1 MDKNELSRIADLA
14 GIDHAP
20 RASVLVPDVR
30 SGSTF
35 TYTGAGLM
43 TDDIPL
49 FLVVWFY
56 TVAIGDRVAFA
67 NSVKAFEGLPLDLS
81 EVPDGIKYRGTYS
94 VSISSASPDF
104 EYRTYWGL
112 TDLAKLQA
120 LNDYVRD
127 APPAFKDV
135 LKLIS
140 LTPVMRTEIMG
151 RTRNAATKFGT

>member
-20 RASVLVPDVR
+20 RANVLVPDVR

-35 TYTGAGLM
+35 TYTGAGLL

-67 NSVKAFEGLPLDLS
+67 TSVADFEGIAAALPA
-81 EVPDGIKYRGTYS
+81 PTTGIKYRGTYS
-94 VSISSASPDF
+94 VSVSSASPDF

-120 LNDYVRD
+120 LNDYVHN
-127 APPAFKDV
+127 APTPFKEV
-135 LKLIS
+135 LKRIS
-140 LTPVMRTEIMG
+140 VTPAMRTEIMG
-151 RTRNAATKFGT
+151 RTKDAAPKFGT

>member
-20 RASVLVPDVR
+20 RANVLVPDVR

-35 TYTGAGLM
+35 TYTGTGLM
-43 TDDIPL
+43 SDDIPL

-56 TVAIGDRVAFA
+56 TVATGNRVAFA
-67 NSVKAFEGLPLDLS
+67 SSVADYEGLPLPLS
-81 EVPDGIKYRGTYS
+81 EVPTGIKYRGTYS
-94 VSISSASPDF
+94 VSVSSASPDF

-127 APPAFKDV
+127 APTAFKEV
-135 LKLIS
+135 LKYIS
-140 LTPVMRTEIMG
+140 VTPAMRTEIMG
-151 RTRNAATKFGT
+151 RTKDAAPKFGS